1 MKSMKHIVLI
11 AVLFGLFSTAA
22 QAQGW
27 IQDKKAMYSVGMG
40 GTQVIFLPYQPRPFT
55 GRGSLGLTLNIAG
68 EYKVH
73 QIIGIGWQAGMNL
86 FVNGRYYNK
95 HDKFYYNSTVV
106 GIPIGFKMNVHILEA
121 TKATIKDK
129 LDVYAGFNI
138 GAGPSFHNDGV
149 ERRVL
154 PFIYAGPQ
162 AGVRY
167 WFGNIAVFGEIGWG
181 ASIINAGITF

>member
-1 MKSMKHIVLI
+1 
-11 AVLFGLFSTAA
+11 
-22 QAQGW
+22 
-27 IQDKKAMYSVGMG
+27 MYSVGMG